1 MTIEEIKTEARRHG
15 YILRRIGHKR
25 EKVAVKD
32 RNGELVRNCYIP
44 HIPCDARTFAHTHR
58 TFGKLRKWE
67 ELVRGKS
74 VLTYADLWPTVL
86 AIIDEKLRA
95 TRSAFGGEVPHA

>member
-25 EKVAVKD
+25 MKVQAYRPD
-32 RNGELVRNCYIP
+32 GTPARDCYIP

-58 TFGKLRKWE
+58 TFGELRKWE

-74 VLTYADLWPTVL
+74 VPTYADLWPTVL

-95 TRSAFGGEVPHA
+95 TQSAFGGEVPHA